1 MKSTRL
7 NQKVNKDYNDN
18 PVLAQTPGTSS
29 STTTPSLPTIQVQ
42 QLEFLTICR
51 GFFFLPQLI
60 ICLLEFP

>member
-42 QLEFLTICR
+42 Q
-51 GFFFLPQLI
+51 
-60 ICLLEFP
+60 

>member
-18 PVLAQTPGTSS
+18 PVLAQIPETSS
-29 STTTPSLPTIQVQ
+29 STTTPALPTIQVQ
-42 QLEFLTICR
+42 HLEYLPICR

-60 ICLLEFP
+60 VCLLEFP